1 MEIKDIKEKILKA
14 LEDEETCALM
24 GCKLEPYALSLGE
37 IIYLLKHDED
47 FYGQAYLLIKLGFK
61 PEDKFCPEC
70 FWK

>member
-47 FYGQAYLLIKLGFK
+47 FYRQAKILIEMGFK
-61 PEDKFCPEC
+61 EKDKFCRNC